1 MEYHLRTKLNGNIA
15 MTSCFHENS
24 FLQRDRSLYK
34 FIWVRHGTLDVE
46 VDHVVM
52 HLEKEEMISLT
63 PLHHVQIRGVGG
75 EYLTFLFNSN
85 FYCIYRHDS
94 EVSCN
99 GFLFNGSSRVMRLK
113 LSPSQSARLDSIVDI
128 FRGEC
133 GNRPAVQRRYRPHS
147 RTGRQRPKSSA
158 ACDDGFAYHHSRYDS
173 AARRCA

>member
-63 PLHHVQIRGVGG
+63 PLHHVQIRGVDG

-85 FYCIYRHDS
+85 FYCIYGHDS

-113 LSPSQSARLDSIVDI
+113 LSPFPVRPVLTVLFDI
-128 FRGEC
+128 SGGVWNTRQLAGRNVAYYSETFH
-133 GNRPAVQRRYRPHS
+133 YHLYPHS
-147 RTGRQRPKSSA
+147 P
-158 ACDDGFAYHHSRYDS
+158 
-173 AARRCA
+173 